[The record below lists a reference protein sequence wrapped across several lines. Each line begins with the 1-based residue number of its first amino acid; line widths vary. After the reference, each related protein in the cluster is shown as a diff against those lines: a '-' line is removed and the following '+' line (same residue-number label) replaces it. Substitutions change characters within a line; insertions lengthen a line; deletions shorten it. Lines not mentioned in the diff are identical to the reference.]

1 MGKRLRD
8 AAETPG
14 PVSSGPLALLRLKDF
29 RRAWLVGVMTGS
41 VRWSDMLVTGIYV
54 FDVTASARD
63 VAIVTFLRFLP
74 MIGGAFSGALAARLT
89 IGRLLRLS
97 LGMLAVVY
105 STLAILDWSGSLAI
119 WQVGIGA
126 FLNGVYWS
134 TENSVRRTLLGE
146 IAGPGRTSAAIGLDW
161 ATISAVRLIGP
172 VGASAIYAGYGVGAS
187 YAAFAICFALA
198 TTLALKLE
206 GRDEPSTTR
215 GLRLFSTVLED
226 IRIALQDRVM
236 RGALIATISMNFF
249 CFSYS
254 SMIPVIGKD
263 TLGAPPVLVGL
274 LSTAESIGALI
285 GALLVANLTRPR
297 WFGPA
302 FLAGSFAT
310 MAGALVFGLAGWYP
324 LALAALAFAG
334 VGSGI
339 FATTQSTLILVNAPP
354 ERRSRTMGVLSTF
367 IGLGQGGV
375 LAMGPAAAWL
385 GAPYAV
391 ALFQATGIVLLAL
404 CALAWPWLWKAPPQA

>member
-1 MGKRLRD
+1 MRD
-8 AAETPG
+8 GAR
-14 PVSSGPLALLRLKDF
+14 SGPLALLRMKDF
-29 RRAWLVGVMTGS
+29 RRTWLIGIMTGS
-41 VRWSDMLVTGIYV
+41 VRWADMLVTGIYV

-74 MIGGAFSGALAARLT
+74 MLGGAMTGAIAARLT

-97 LGMLAVVY
+97 LASLAVIY
-105 STLAILDWSGSLAI
+105 TALALLDWSGNLLM

-146 IAGPGRTSAAIGLDW
+146 IAGPGHTSAAIGLDW
-161 ATISAVRLIGP
+161 ATISAVRLVGP
-172 VGASAIYAGYGVGAS
+172 VGASAIYAGYGVGAA
-187 YAAFAICFALA
+187 YAAFAVCFTVATILA
-198 TTLALKLE
+198 IGLQ
-206 GRDEPSTTR
+206 GRDETTEPQR

-226 IRIALQDRVM
+226 IRIALADPTM
-236 RGALIATISMNFF
+236 RGTLIATISMNFF

-274 LSTAESIGALI
+274 LSTGESIGALI

-302 FLAGSFAT
+302 FLAGSFTT
-310 MAGALVFGLAGWYP
+310 MAGALVFASIGWYP
-324 LALAALAFAG
+324 LALAALTISG

-391 ALFQATGIVLLAL
+391 ALFQACGIVLLIA
-404 CALAWPWLWKAPPQA
+404 CAIVWPKLWRPPESS